1 MLVKAIA
8 SLKYLSIPPRK
19 MRLVADMVKDMP
31 VEKAL
36 NVLNFTPKIAARH
49 LAKTIKSAAA
59 NALSTEGTDRLRPED
74 LMISEIAV
82 DNAPT
87 AKRIQFQSMGRI
99 FRIRKRHCHL
109 TVRIHGEMDVEE
121 AVKTAKKKTK
131 KTNEAEPETDVK
143 KTVAKKKATAKK
155 ATANK
160 TTAKKKT
167 TATAKAKVEKK
178 PAAKTTK
185 KAAPKKEAAA
195 KAKTTKKDS
204 AAKSGKESKE

>member
-1 MLVKAIA
+1 MLVKATA

-19 MRLVADMVKDMP
+19 MRLVADMVKNMP

-59 NALSTEGTDRLRPED
+59 NALSTEGTDHLRPED
-74 LMISEIAV
+74 LMISDIFV

-109 TVRIHGEMDVEE
+109 TVKIEGEMDVAE
-121 AVKTAKKKTK
+121 ALKAAKKKTK
-131 KTNEAEPETDVK
+131 KTDEADSNADMK
-143 KTVAKKKATAKK
+143 KTAARKKSTAKK
-155 ATANK
+155 TS
-160 TTAKKKT
+160 
-167 TATAKAKVEKK
+167 AKAKKAKIEKK
-178 PAAKTTK
+178 PAKKSTK
-185 KAAPKKEAAA
+185 KAAPKKKAAA
-195 KAKTTKKDS
+195 KTGLKTKTTKADS
-204 AAKSGKESKE
+204 GSKAGKESKE